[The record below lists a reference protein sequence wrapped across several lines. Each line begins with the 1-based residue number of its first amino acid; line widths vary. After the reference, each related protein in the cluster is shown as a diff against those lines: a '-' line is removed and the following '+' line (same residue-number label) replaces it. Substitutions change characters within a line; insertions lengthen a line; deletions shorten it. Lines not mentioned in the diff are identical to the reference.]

1 MSAKKKSPK
10 KLSSND
16 KRPPQEVEMTIQLE
30 MHGTLSNDV
39 VIAIYFRNENE
50 IVQMKNSRLS
60 GRPSTNSTSDAHEPQ
75 KSNHQDDRSIQVIHP
90 PR

>member
-39 VIAIYFRNENE
+39 VLII
-50 IVQMKNSRLS
+50 
-60 GRPSTNSTSDAHEPQ
+60 
-75 KSNHQDDRSIQVIHP
+75 
-90 PR
+90 